1 MTETVVVRIQPI
13 RRKSLVDTVVERIR
27 ALITGGQLAPGDRL
41 PTESELIKQLEVS
54 RTVLREAIGRLET
67 MGLVAVRGSRG
78 MFVGEPGGMLSCI
91 KLMRSA
97 IAISPREL
105 VQFTEFRRAIECDA
119 VRVATRRASASDL
132 EELELLCEQI
142 HRSDLPYA
150 QAFVLDL
157 RFHRKLLELT
167 GNELMRNVMDV
178 VQEFV
183 LARIQEGAPPRR
195 DPATTYHDH
204 RAIVAAV
211 RSGDADAAEAAMR
224 HHLDN
229 VLQSLQR
236 IEESAQQPVPSA
248 G

>member
-1 MTETVVVRIQPI
+1 MVSIQPV

-27 ALITGGQLAPGDRL
+27 ALITEGHLGPGDRL
-41 PTESELIKQLEVS
+41 PTETELIRQLEVS

-78 MFVGEPGGMLSCI
+78 MYVGEPGGLLSCI

-97 IAISPREL
+97 VAISPREL

-119 VRVATRRASASDL
+119 VRVAAQRASAGDID
-132 EELELLCEQI
+132 ELDLLCEEI
-142 HRSDLPYA
+142 RRSDLPHA
-150 QAFVLDL
+150 QAFAIDL

-167 GNELMRNVMDV
+167 GNELMCNVMDV

-183 LARIQEGAPPRR
+183 VASIQEGAPRRR
-195 DPATTYHDH
+195 DPQVTYNDH
-204 RAIVAAV
+204 KAIVAAV
-211 RSGDADAAEAAMR
+211 RAGDPDAAEAAMR
-224 HHLDN
+224 HHLDS
-229 VLQSLQR
+229 VLTSLQR

>member
-1 MTETVVVRIQPI
+1 VVKIQPV

-27 ALITGGQLAPGDRL
+27 ALITEGQLGPGDRL

-78 MFVGEPGGMLSCI
+78 MYVGEPGGLLSCI

-97 IAISPREL
+97 MAISPREL

-119 VRVATRRASASDL
+119 VRVAARRASASDL
-132 EELELLCEQI
+132 DELDLLCEEI
-142 HRSDLPYA
+142 HRRDLPYA
-150 QAFVLDL
+150 QAFAIDL
-157 RFHRKLLELT
+157 RFHRKLLALA
-167 GNELMRNVMDV
+167 GNELMQNVMDV

-183 LARIQEGAPPRR
+183 LASIQEGAPPRR
-195 DPATTYHDH
+195 DPDLTYDDH
-204 RAIVAAV
+204 KAIVAAV
-211 RSGDADAAEAAMR
+211 RAGDPDAAEAAMR
-224 HHLDN
+224 HHLDS
-229 VLQSLQR
+229 VLISLQR
-236 IEESAQQPVPSA
+236 IEEHAQSVPSA

>member
-1 MTETVVVRIQPI
+1 MVSVQPV

-27 ALITGGQLAPGDRL
+27 ALITEGHFGPGDRL
-41 PTESELIKQLEVS
+41 PTETELMKQLEVS

-78 MFVGEPGGMLSCI
+78 MYVGEPGNLLSCVRM
-91 KLMRSA
+91 MRSA
-97 IAISPREL
+97 MAISPREL

-119 VRVATRRASASDL
+119 VRVAAGSATSRDVD
-132 EELELLCEQI
+132 ELELLCEEI
-142 HRSDLPYA
+142 RRSDLPYA
-150 QAFVLDL
+150 QAFALDL

-183 LARIQEGAPPRR
+183 LASIQEGAPRRR
-195 DPATTYHDH
+195 DPEVTYRGHK
-204 RAIVAAV
+204 AIVAAV
-211 RSGDADAAEAAMR
+211 RSGDADAAERAMR
-224 HHLDN
+224 EHLDS
-229 VLQSLQR
+229 VLESLHR
-236 IEESAQQPVPSA
+236 IEEQANQPVPSA